1 MSDRQQTP
9 PPTVRL
15 RRLAALLRRLRA
27 EAELTREQVAERT
40 GINVVTLYRIEK
52 ARARPQ
58 KRTLAALMAAY
69 GADEAQRADLLA
81 AERLADDRSRLR
93 PYGAEPYGGARAGGS
108 TGFAGSKGF
117 AGFAGF
123 SEGYLAYLGF
133 EAEARTVHAYESMC
147 VPELLQTE
155 RYARAVIR
163 GMLPDAGRAEVDER
177 VRVRMERR
185 ILLAKADGPRLRA
198 IVDEAAVRRTVGG
211 PEVMREQAAY
221 LARMG
226 REPGVGVQ
234 VIPFGAGAHPGMAG
248 SFVHLDFPDARD
260 AELVWADTPAG
271 DVFLDSEEETL
282 RYRSLFERLRA
293 AALDPGDSAAL
304 LEGVCR
310 SSGGSADSGH

>member
-27 EAELTREQVAERT
+27 EAELTREQVAGRT

-58 KRTLAALMAAY
+58 KRTLAALMEAY
-69 GADEAQRADLLA
+69 GAGEAQRADLLA
-81 AERLADDRSRLR
+81 AQRLADDRSRLR
-93 PYGAEPYGGARAGGS
+93 PYGAEPSGTGGS
-108 TGFAGSKGF
+108 

-133 EAEARTVHAYESMC
+133 EAEARTVRAYESMC

-163 GMLPDAGRAEVDER
+163 GVRPDAGRTEVDER

-185 ILLAKADGPRLRA
+185 SLLAKADGPTLRA
-198 IVDEAAVRRTVGG
+198 VVDEAAVRRVVGG
-211 PEVMREQAAY
+211 SEVMREQAEH
-221 LARMG
+221 LVRIG
-226 REPGVGVQ
+226 REPGVDVR
-234 VIPFGAGAHPGMAG
+234 VIPFGAGAHGGMAG

-293 AALDPGDSAAL
+293 VALDPGDSAVL
-304 LEGVCR
+304 LEEA
-310 SSGGSADSGH
+310 SGSRHSAGSGR

>member
-1 MSDRQQTP
+1 MSDRQRTP

-27 EAELTREQVAERT
+27 EAELTREQVAVRT
-40 GINVVTLYRIEK
+40 GVNVVTLYRIEK

-58 KRTLAALMAAY
+58 QRTLTALMEVY
-69 GADEAQRADLLA
+69 GAGEAQRADLMA
-81 AERLADDRSRLR
+81 AQRLADDRSRLR
-93 PYGAEPYGGARAGGS
+93 PYGAEPSGAARAGGA
-108 TGFAGSKGF
+108 T
-117 AGFAGF
+117 GFAGF

-133 EAEARTVHAYESMC
+133 EAEARTVRAYESMC

-185 ILLAKADGPRLRA
+185 SLLTRANGPRIRA
-198 IVDEAAVRRTVGG
+198 VLDEAAVRRAVGG
-211 PEVMREQAAY
+211 PEVMREQAEH
-221 LARMG
+221 LVRIG
-226 REPGVGVQ
+226 REPGVGVR
-234 VIPFGAGAHPGMAG
+234 VIPFGAGAHAGMAG

-293 AALDPGDSAAL
+293 VALDRDDSAAL
-304 LEGVCR
+304 LESACR
-310 SSGGSADSGH
+310 SLRSADSVH

>member
-9 PPTVRL
+9 PPVVRL

-27 EAELTREQVAERT
+27 EAELTREQVAGRT
-40 GINVVTLYRIEK
+40 GINVATLYRIEK

-58 KRTLAALMAAY
+58 RRTLAALMETY
-69 GADEAQRADLLA
+69 GAGEAQRADLLA
-81 AERLADDRSRLR
+81 AQRLADDRSRPR
-93 PYGAEPYGGARAGGS
+93 PYGAEPSGAAGPGRY
-108 TGFAGSKGF
+108 

-133 EAEARTVHAYESMC
+133 EAEASTVRAYESMC

-155 RYARAVIR
+155 RYARAVTR

-185 ILLAKADGPRLRA
+185 SLLAGADGPRLRA
-198 IVDEAAVRRTVGG
+198 VVDEAAVRRAVGG
-211 PEVMREQAAY
+211 PEVMREQAEH
-221 LARMG
+221 LVRIG
-226 REPGVGVQ
+226 REPGVEVR
-234 VIPFGAGAHPGMAG
+234 VIPFGAGAHAGMAG

-271 DVFLDSEEETL
+271 DVFLDAEEETL

-293 AALDPGDSAAL
+293 VALDPGDSATL
-304 LEGVCR
+304 LEEVPR
-310 SSGGSADSGH
+310 SRHSTGSGH